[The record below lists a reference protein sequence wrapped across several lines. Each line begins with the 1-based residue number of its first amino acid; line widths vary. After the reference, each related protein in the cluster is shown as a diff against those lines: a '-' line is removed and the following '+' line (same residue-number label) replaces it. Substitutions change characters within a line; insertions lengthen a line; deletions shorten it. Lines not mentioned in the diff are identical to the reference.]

1 MRRGGPALKTRAA
14 ILLEM
19 GRPRPYAESRPVV
32 VDEVELEEPGYG
44 EVLVELKAAGI
55 CHSDLSVVDGSRPRP
70 TPMVLGHEAAG
81 IVRATGPG
89 VTAVQAGDH
98 VVFTFVP
105 MCGRCTYCT
114 SGRPALCDLGNAA
127 NARGELLRGGR
138 RFHRHGQP
146 VHHHLGVSAFAQF
159 TVAAEESLIKID
171 PDIPFDVAAVFG
183 CAVMTG
189 VGAVVNTARVEP
201 GSSVAVFGL
210 GGVGLAAVMGAVAAG
225 AYPVVAVDVLPDKL
239 ERARALGATHTVNA
253 RGVDAVE
260 AVRDLTG
267 GGVDYAIEA
276 AGNADVLAQAYR
288 ATRRGGT
295 TVAVGLPHPAAMLS
309 IPAVTVT
316 AEERVIRGSYMGSAV
331 PRRDLPRFL
340 RLFRAGRLPV
350 DRLITHRLGL
360 EEINQGFDRLAAGEA
375 VRQLVLPDAD

>member
-1 MRRGGPALKTRAA
+1 MKTRAA

-19 GRPRPYAESRPVV
+19 GRPRPYADSRPVV
-32 VDEVELEEPGYG
+32 VDELDLDGPGYG
-44 EVLVELKAAGI
+44 EVLVELRAAGI

-81 IVRATGPG
+81 IVRETGPG
-89 VTAVQAGDH
+89 VVGLQPGDH

-105 MCGRCTYCT
+105 MCGRCTFCT
-114 SGRPALCDLGNAA
+114 SGRPALCELGNAA

-138 RFHRHGQP
+138 RFRRHGQP
-146 VHHHLGVSAFAQF
+146 VHHHLGVSAFSQF

-171 PDIPFDVAAVFG
+171 PDIPFEVAAVFG

-201 GSSVAVFGL
+201 GTSVAVFGL
-210 GGVGLAAVMGAVAAG
+210 GGVGLAAVLGAVAAG
-225 AYPVVAVDVLPDKL
+225 AYPVVAVDVLPGKL
-239 ERARALGATHTVNA
+239 EHARALGATHTVNA
-253 RGVDAVE
+253 LETDAVA

-276 AGNADVLAQAYR
+276 AGNAEVLAQAYR

-295 TVAVGLPHPAAMLS
+295 TVTVGLPHPDALLS

-316 AEERVIRGSYMGSAV
+316 AEERVLRGSYMGSAV

-350 DRLITHRLGL
+350 DRLITHRIALD
-360 EEINQGFDRLAAGEA
+360 EINEGFDRLAEGQA
-375 VRQLVLPDAD
+375 VRQVVLPHAGGSAGQA

>member
-1 MRRGGPALKTRAA
+1 MKTRAA
-14 ILLEM
+14 ILVEM
-19 GRPRPYAESRPVV
+19 GRPRPYTESRPVV
-32 VDEVELEEPGYG
+32 VDEVDLDGPGYG

-81 IVRATGPG
+81 IVRETGPG
-89 VTAVQAGDH
+89 VTGLQPGDH

-105 MCGRCTYCT
+105 MCGRCVYCT
-114 SGRPALCDLGNAA
+114 SGRPALCEPGNAA

-138 RFHRHGQP
+138 RFHRHGEP
-146 VHHHLGVSAFAQF
+146 VHHHLGVSAFSQF

-171 PDIPFDVAAVFG
+171 PGVPFEVAAVFG

-225 AYPVVAVDVLPDKL
+225 AHPVVAADVLPEKL
-239 ERARALGATHTVNA
+239 EHARMLGATHAVNA
-253 RGVDAVE
+253 RSVDAVE

-267 GGVDYAIEA
+267 GGADYAIEA

-295 TVAVGLPHPAAMLS
+295 TITVGLPHPEATLS

-316 AEERVIRGSYMGSAV
+316 AEERVLRGSYMGSAV

-360 EEINQGFDRLAAGEA
+360 DEINRGFDRLAAGEA
-375 VRQLVLPDAD
+375 VRQVVMPNAG

>member
-1 MRRGGPALKTRAA
+1 MKTRAA
-14 ILLEM
+14 ILVEM
-19 GRPRPYAESRPVV
+19 GRPRPYTESHPVV
-32 VDEVELEEPGYG
+32 VDEVDLDGPGYG

-81 IVRATGPG
+81 IVRETGPG
-89 VTAVQAGDH
+89 VTSLQPGDH

-105 MCGRCTYCT
+105 MCGRCMYCT
-114 SGRPALCDLGNAA
+114 GGRPALCELGNAA

-146 VHHHLGVSAFAQF
+146 VHHHLGVSAFSQF

-171 PDIPFDVAAVFG
+171 PDVPFEVAAVFG

-225 AYPVVAVDVLPDKL
+225 AYPVVAVDVLPEKL
-239 ERARALGATHTVNA
+239 EHARALGATHVVNA
-253 RGVDAVE
+253 READAVE

-267 GGVDYAIEA
+267 GGADYAIEA

-295 TVAVGLPHPAAMLS
+295 TITVGLPHPEAALS

-316 AEERVIRGSYMGSAV
+316 AEERVLRGSYMGSAV

-350 DRLITHRLGL
+350 DRLITHRIGL
-360 EEINQGFDRLAAGEA
+360 DEINQGFDRLAAGEA
-375 VRQLVLPDAD
+375 VRQVVLPNAG

>member
-1 MRRGGPALKTRAA
+1 MKTRAA
-14 ILLEM
+14 ILVEM
-19 GRPRPYAESRPVV
+19 GRPRPYTESHPVV
-32 VDEVELEEPGYG
+32 VDEVDLDGPGYG

-81 IVRATGPG
+81 IVRETGPG
-89 VTAVQAGDH
+89 VTSLQPGDH

-105 MCGRCTYCT
+105 MCGRCMYCT
-114 SGRPALCDLGNAA
+114 SGRPALCELGNAA

-138 RFHRHGQP
+138 RFHRHGEP
-146 VHHHLGVSAFAQF
+146 VHHHLGVSAFSQF

-171 PDIPFDVAAVFG
+171 PGVPFEVAAVFG

-189 VGAVVNTARVEP
+189 VGALVNTARVEP

-225 AYPVVAVDVLPDKL
+225 AHPVVAVDVLPEKL
-239 ERARALGATHTVNA
+239 EHARMLGATHAVNA
-253 RGVDAVE
+253 RSADAVE

-267 GGVDYAIEA
+267 GGADYAIEA

-295 TVAVGLPHPAAMLS
+295 TITVGLPHPEATLS

-316 AEERVIRGSYMGSAV
+316 AEERVLRGSYMGSAV

-360 EEINQGFDRLAAGEA
+360 DEINRGFDRLAAGEA
-375 VRQLVLPDAD
+375 VRQVVMPNAG

>member
-1 MRRGGPALKTRAA
+1 MKTRAA

-114 SGRPALCDLGNAA
+114 SGRPALCELGNAA

-189 VGAVVNTARVEP
+189 VGAW
-201 GSSVAVFGL
+201 
-210 GGVGLAAVMGAVAAG
+210 
-225 AYPVVAVDVLPDKL
+225 
-239 ERARALGATHTVNA
+239 
-253 RGVDAVE
+253 
-260 AVRDLTG
+260 
-267 GGVDYAIEA
+267 
-276 AGNADVLAQAYR
+276 
-288 ATRRGGT
+288 
-295 TVAVGLPHPAAMLS
+295 
-309 IPAVTVT
+309 
-316 AEERVIRGSYMGSAV
+316 
-331 PRRDLPRFL
+331 
-340 RLFRAGRLPV
+340 
-350 DRLITHRLGL
+350 
-360 EEINQGFDRLAAGEA
+360 
-375 VRQLVLPDAD
+375 

>member
-114 SGRPALCDLGNAA
+114 SGRPALCELGNAA

-210 GGVGLAAVMGAVAAG
+210 GGVGLAAVMGAVGWENWLAPEKNASAAG
-225 AYPVVAVDVLPDKL
+225 
-239 ERARALGATHTVNA
+239 
-253 RGVDAVE
+253 
-260 AVRDLTG
+260 TG
-267 GGVDYAIEA
+267 
-276 AGNADVLAQAYR
+276 
-288 ATRRGGT
+288 
-295 TVAVGLPHPAAMLS
+295 
-309 IPAVTVT
+309 
-316 AEERVIRGSYMGSAV
+316 
-331 PRRDLPRFL
+331 
-340 RLFRAGRLPV
+340 
-350 DRLITHRLGL
+350 
-360 EEINQGFDRLAAGEA
+360 LAASELVSVIPKMKSFQIAKNVRIAA
-375 VRQLVLPDAD
+375 VNTPGAASGTITLRNACNGVAPSTCAACSISHGISRKNALSTYTDSGSEKDRSSMRIRSP

>member
-1 MRRGGPALKTRAA
+1 MKTRAA